1 MTVARGGVGAV
12 SDGIRGMFGGGA
24 VGSIHFS
31 TIDFMLISTGG
42 TALEFGDLT
51 VARGYSHY
59 ACSQTRGV
67 FVGGQNPATDN
78 TIDYITMASAG
89 NASDFGDLSTRRLAN
104 QGSCS
109 DSHGGLGGF

>member
-1 MTVARGGVGAV
+1 
-12 SDGIRGMFGGGA
+12 
-24 VGSIHFS
+24 
-31 TIDFMLISTGG
+31 MLISTGG
-42 TALEFGDLT
+42 RALEFGDLT
-51 VARGYSHY
+51 VARAYVHY

-67 FVGGQNPATDN
+67 FVGGQNPATNN